1 MVQYNNYFL
10 SLKKVIHVVSSFSN
24 LKHKELVVKK
34 EVLNEYFTSE

>member
-1 MVQYNNYFL
+1 MVQYNNFFFEFE
-10 SLKKVIHVVSSFSN
+10 KVIVSSFSN

>member
-1 MVQYNNYFL
+1 MVQYNNFFL
-10 SLKKVIHVVSSFSN
+10 SLKKVVSSFSN

>member
-10 SLKKVIHVVSSFSN
+10 SLKKVIVSSFSN

-34 EVLNEYFTSE
+34 EVLSEYFTSE